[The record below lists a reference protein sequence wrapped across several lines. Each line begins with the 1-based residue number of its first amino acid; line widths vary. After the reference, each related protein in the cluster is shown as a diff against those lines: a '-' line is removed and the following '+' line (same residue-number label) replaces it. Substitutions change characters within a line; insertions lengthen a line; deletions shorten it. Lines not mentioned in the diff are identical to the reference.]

1 MRNRRRGNVTV
12 EFALSFGF
20 LIALLTGC
28 FQFGYAYYVYN
39 TLENAVRA
47 AARFASLRT
56 YDSATETPTAAF
68 TTAVQNMA
76 VYGNPTGDG
85 QPLARGLA
93 PANVTLTV
101 TFDRN
106 VPQRVAVTI
115 SNYNLDAV
123 FRTLTFNGKPSATF
137 PYLGRWA
144 PP

>member
-1 MRNRRRGNVTV
+1 MRNRRRGNVTI

-20 LIALLTGC
+20 LVALFTGC

-39 TLENAVRA
+39 SLENAVRA

-56 YDSATETPTAAF
+56 YDSASATPSAAF
-68 TTAVQNMA
+68 TAAVRNMA
-76 VYGNPTGDG
+76 VYGNPAGGG

-93 PANVTLTV
+93 PGNIVLAVTM
-101 TFDRN
+101 DRN
-106 VPQRVAVTI
+106 VPQRVTVSIT
-115 SNYNLDAV
+115 NYSVDAV